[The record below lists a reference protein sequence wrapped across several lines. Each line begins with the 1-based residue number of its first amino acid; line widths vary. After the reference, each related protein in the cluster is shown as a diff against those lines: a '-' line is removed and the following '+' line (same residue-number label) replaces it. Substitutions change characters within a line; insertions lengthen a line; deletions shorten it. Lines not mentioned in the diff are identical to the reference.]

1 MQCSPA
7 SIGVY
12 TVTCLCMRVIC
23 ERDPLDPPSASAR
36 PRGGRGWGARL
47 QPAVDSTVYV
57 SPHPVDPL
65 ESRETHHHHRRMR
78 RVAVHVCCVGLPRSS
93 PAFCRATQL
102 VRFSSP
108 WPTHHLV
115 PLGKCR
121 RHVAPPPFDS
131 RPLPLESV
139 LRWACMRRVEIH
151 EPSCRV
157 RTRHAANVSLMPHG
171 VRARICARRAFLAV
185 LSVPRGITFGARC
198 ALSTSRGPLSQ
209 RRWPESATMGVLTY
223 AYVPS
228 RGVHSSRNTTQP

>member
-1 MQCSPA
+1 MGGAHNCSLPW
-7 SIGVY
+7 IPRCTY
-12 TVTCLCMRVIC
+12 P
-23 ERDPLDPPSASAR
+23 PL
-36 PRGGRGWGARL
+36 PR
-47 QPAVDSTVYV
+47 
-57 SPHPVDPL
+57 PVDPY

-78 RVAVHVCCVGLPRSS
+78 RVAVYVCCVGLPRSS

-121 RHVAPPPFDS
+121 RHVAHPPFDS
-131 RPLPLESV
+131 RPRQLEPA
-139 LRWACMRRVEIH
+139 LRWACMRWVEIH
-151 EPSCRV
+151 APPCRV
-157 RTRHAANVSLMPHG
+157 RARHAANVSLMPHG
-171 VRARICARRAFLAV
+171 VRARICARRTFLAV

-209 RRWPESATMGVLTY
+209 RRWPESATMGALID